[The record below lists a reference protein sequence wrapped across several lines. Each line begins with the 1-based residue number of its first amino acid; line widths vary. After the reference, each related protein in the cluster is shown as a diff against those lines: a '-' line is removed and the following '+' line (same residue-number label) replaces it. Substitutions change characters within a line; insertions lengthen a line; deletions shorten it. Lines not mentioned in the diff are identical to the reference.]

1 MEPNKDAGILENFM
15 KLVKLSRCQ
24 NNLNQWVINLKKPP
38 KVFQTVLVNISKSL
52 HVMTQ
57 SGKRLSK
64 GKPVSARI
72 RGHPAQS
79 STEQIPTVSAGG
91 NASRLHPKSSPVI
104 CLPLITKTGR
114 SQTEEETNPDNSMEL
129 TAF

>member
-24 NNLNQWVINLKKPP
+24 NNLNQWFINLKKPP

-72 RGHPAQS
+72 
-79 STEQIPTVSAGG
+79 
-91 NASRLHPKSSPVI
+91 
-104 CLPLITKTGR
+104 
-114 SQTEEETNPDNSMEL
+114 
-129 TAF
+129 